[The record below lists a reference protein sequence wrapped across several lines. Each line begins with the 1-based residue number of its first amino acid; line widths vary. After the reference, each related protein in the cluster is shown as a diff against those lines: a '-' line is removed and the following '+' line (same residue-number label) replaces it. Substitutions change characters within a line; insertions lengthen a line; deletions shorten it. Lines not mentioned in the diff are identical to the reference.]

1 MTFDECH
8 ESLTRI
14 RRRQGTRFPNLR
26 VDRGGDILR
35 GRLARTDSDPEH
47 RRSPIE
53 SSGAL
58 VVEAIGASRGATTV
72 IPIGEIPPGGLDDL
86 DRAG

>member
-26 VDRGGDILR
+26 VDRGGAILR

-47 RRSPIE
+47 RRAPLE
-53 SSGAL
+53 PAGAL
-58 VVEAIGASRGATTV
+58 IVEAIGAARGSTTL
-72 IPIGEIPPGGLDDL
+72 IPIGEITPGGLDDL